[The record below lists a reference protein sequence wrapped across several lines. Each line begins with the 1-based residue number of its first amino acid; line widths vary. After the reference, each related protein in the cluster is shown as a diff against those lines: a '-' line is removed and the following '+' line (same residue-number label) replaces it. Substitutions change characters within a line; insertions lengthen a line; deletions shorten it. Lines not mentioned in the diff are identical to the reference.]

1 MIKSVEH
8 SVQTTFNAWKV
19 YHGMYLHFTNDS
31 YDFFKYNGNG
41 TWGSIASMEK
51 YFFKFEKYGKSSF
64 QRGFFE
70 TIGKTYT
77 DRDDLI
83 FWFLSQFTNELD
95 HPDDFDSDLYEDYK
109 KRMNDFNFYL
119 RLDIEKIICHVKEYD
134 ITFHEL
140 FISKGI
146 NHPPILK
153 LALGKTISLETFTVL
168 DILLNFI
175 PVLNEQ
181 LQDSIWFNYQKL
193 ALNYK
198 PFLSIDAKKCGQVVK
213 DVVLAAHEE

>member
-1 MIKSVEH
+1 MIKSLYKAH
-8 SVQTTFNAWKV
+8 STFNAWKV
-19 YHGMYLHFTNDS
+19 YHGMYLHFTNDT

-41 TWGSIASMEK
+41 TWGTMASMEK
-51 YFFKFEKYGKSSF
+51 YFSKFEKYGKSSF

-70 TIGKTYT
+70 TLGKTYGK
-77 DRDDLI
+77 RDDLI

-109 KRMNDFNFYL
+109 KRMNEFNFYL
-119 RLDIEKIICHVKEYD
+119 RLDIENIVCYLKEYN

-168 DILLNFI
+168 DILLDFI
-175 PVLNEQ
+175 SVLNKQ
-181 LQDSIWFNYQKL
+181 LKDSIWDNYQKL
-193 ALNYK
+193 AINYK
-198 PFLSIDAKKCGQVVK
+198 PFLSIDNKECGQIIK
-213 DVVLAAHEE
+213 DVVLAIHEE

>member
-1 MIKSVEH
+1 MIKSLYKAH
-8 SVQTTFNAWKV
+8 STFNAWKV
-19 YHGMYLHFTNDS
+19 YHAMYLHFTTD
-31 YDFFKYNGNG
+31 YDYFKYSGNA
-41 TWGSIASMEK
+41 TWGTMASMEK
-51 YFFKFEKYGKSSF
+51 YFAKFEQYGKSSF

-70 TIGKTYT
+70 TLGKTYGK
-77 DRDDLI
+77 REDLI
-83 FWFLSQFTNELD
+83 FWFLSQFTNQLD

-109 KRMNDFNFYL
+109 KRMNEFNFYL
-119 RLDIEKIICHVKEYD
+119 RLDIENIVRYLKEYN

-181 LQDSIWFNYQKL
+181 LKDSIWDNYQKL
-193 ALNYK
+193 AINYK
-198 PFLSIDAKKCGQVVK
+198 PFLSIDKEECGQVVK
-213 DVVLAAHEE
+213 DVVLATHEE

>member
-1 MIKSVEH
+1 MIKSLYKAH
-8 SVQTTFNAWKV
+8 STFNAWKV
-19 YHGMYLHFTNDS
+19 YHAMYLHFTTD
-31 YDFFKYNGNG
+31 YDYFKYSGNA
-41 TWGSIASMEK
+41 TWGTMASMEK
-51 YFFKFEKYGKSSF
+51 YFAKFEQYGKSSF

-70 TIGKTYT
+70 TLGKTYGK
-77 DRDDLI
+77 REDLI
-83 FWFLSQFTNELD
+83 FWFLSQFTNQLD

-109 KRMNDFNFYL
+109 KRMNEFNFYL
-119 RLDIEKIICHVKEYD
+119 RLDIENIVCYLKEYN

-181 LQDSIWFNYQKL
+181 LKDSIWDNYQKL
-193 ALNYK
+193 AINYK
-198 PFLSIDAKKCGQVVK
+198 PFLSISVNEEKKIIM
-213 DVVLAAHEE
+213 DVLNKG

>member
-1 MIKSVEH
+1 MIKSLYKAR
-8 SVQTTFNAWKV
+8 STFNAWKV
-19 YHGMYLHFTNDS
+19 YHGMYMHFKND
-31 YDFFKYNGNG
+31 YDFFKYNGKGNWE
-41 TWGSIASMEK
+41 TMEIMEK
-51 YFFKFEKYGKSSF
+51 YFAKFEQYGKSSF

-70 TIGKTYT
+70 TLGKTYGE
-77 DRDDLI
+77 RKDLI

-109 KRMNDFNFYL
+109 KRMNEFNFYL
-119 RLDIEKIICHVKEYD
+119 RLDIENIVCYLKEYN

-168 DILLNFI
+168 DMLLDFI

-181 LQDSIWFNYQKL
+181 LKDSIWDNYQTL

-198 PFLSIDAKKCGQVVK
+198 SFLSIDKKECGQVVK
-213 DVVLAAHEE
+213 DVVLATHEE

>member
-1 MIKSVEH
+1 M
-8 SVQTTFNAWKV
+8 
-19 YHGMYLHFTNDS
+19 
-31 YDFFKYNGNG
+31 
-41 TWGSIASMEK
+41 
-51 YFFKFEKYGKSSF
+51 
-64 QRGFFE
+64 
-70 TIGKTYT
+70 GKTYGE
-77 DRDDLI
+77 RKDLI
-83 FWFLSQFTNELD
+83 FWFLSQFTNQLD

-109 KRMNDFNFYL
+109 KRMNEFNFYL
-119 RLDIEKIICHVKEYD
+119 RLDIENIVRYLKEYN

-168 DILLNFI
+168 DILLDFI

-181 LQDSIWFNYQKL
+181 LKDSIWDNYQTL

-198 PFLSIDAKKCGQVVK
+198 SFLSIDKKECGQVVK
-213 DVVLAAHEE
+213 DVVLATHEE